1 MAHGDHQS
9 ELDQKLNLRW
19 EQAHNLKVV
28 GSNPSPATTFTEPR
42 LGATFRPSG
51 PLESPTML
59 AISPTSSIVKADM
72 THSVLLQCTACT
84 AATLA
89 ILGS

>member
-1 MAHGDHQS
+1 MEGERTPGPLVAEAIASGSPASLVDGTPMAHGDHQS

-42 LGATFRPSG
+42 
-51 PLESPTML
+51 
-59 AISPTSSIVKADM
+59 
-72 THSVLLQCTACT
+72 
-84 AATLA
+84 
-89 ILGS
+89 